1 MHQNNILV
9 GAVARDRVA
18 ALRRGGG
25 RRRPRRAGAVR
36 RRTGWVLVDLGL
48 RLALR

>member
-1 MHQNNILV
+1 MHQSEILV

-18 ALRRGGG
+18 ELRRHGT
-25 RRRPRRAGAVR
+25 RRRPKRAGSVR
-36 RRTGWVLVDLGL
+36 RRTGWMLVDVGL